1 LGDLE
6 GEAMNYIVV
15 RFVLAP
21 LIRRDKRLRAAHL
34 RPDRWYWADLLAIRL
49 GFIVDGGEIVQLPM
63 GRP

>member
-1 LGDLE
+1 
-6 GEAMNYIVV
+6 MNYIVV